1 MWNKMRSIKKSPAFF
16 LVLSLCLILTAGCS
30 ETSDSKVTE
39 SGNPEAIESSGET
52 KDEES
57 GEQESAMDTDSAKDI
72 TDGEIYEAVEALAE
86 IESVKEMNV
95 EGTNVLYIDI
105 VAGSPDEF
113 IQTAEEIGQI
123 SEVLVYSSF
132 VLSGFI
138 DGDLSTMITFL
149 WNEEELRYMSSCV
162 DFTDDKTIEPAYKQS
177 EFFSDI
183 DASNIFDE
191 ELDDLYEDYGVSRN

>member
-16 LVLSLCLILTAGCS
+16 LVLSLCLILASGCS

-39 SGNPEAIESSGET
+39 SGNPEATESSGET

-123 SEVLVYSSF
+123 SEVRVYSSF

-138 DGDLSTMITFL
+138 DGDLHTMITFL